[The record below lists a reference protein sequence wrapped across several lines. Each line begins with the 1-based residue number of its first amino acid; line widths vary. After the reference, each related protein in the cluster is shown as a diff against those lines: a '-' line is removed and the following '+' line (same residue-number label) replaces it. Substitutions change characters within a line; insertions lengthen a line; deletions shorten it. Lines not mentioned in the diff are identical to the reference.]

1 MTKKDWL
8 EIFSTLGDKDFFDI
22 LTIIASVVSP
32 FLLLISI
39 IISYKSA
46 KVSEQSVKLNKE
58 MYLVQKRERDESF
71 LPIFMIDN
79 FSLGPERNYIT
90 FDLVNKNDKDIVP
103 RHAGSESP
111 AEIYDWKKSDHVIKF
126 TVYDD
131 YHNKD
136 HLKLW
141 LYYTTLNHKEINSK
155 LVLRIIDGDLVI
167 QE

>member
-1 MTKKDWL
+1 
-8 EIFSTLGDKDFFDI
+8 
-22 LTIIASVVSP
+22 
-32 FLLLISI
+32 
-39 IISYKSA
+39 
-46 KVSEQSVKLNKE
+46 
-58 MYLVQKRERDESF
+58 
-71 LPIFMIDN
+71 MIDN